1 MTIQEHVEAIQHEKK
16 GKSAYTPLEK
26 QFVEIKSE
34 NPDVL
39 LLVEVGY
46 KYRFFGD
53 DAQIASRQ
61 LNIACFIDRHFYTA
75 SIPTHRLSV
84 HVKKLVSAG
93 YKVGV
98 VRQTETAA
106 LKAAS
111 DNRNAPFTRKLTN
124 IYTRAT
130 FIDILFPVALTSPSQ
145 SEGIED
151 ISSLNQQ
158 YLMCIWERQNSSD
171 EKAEIA
177 IVAVEVATGDIIYDD
192 FTDNLLRSEL
202 ETRITHLAPC
212 ELLLPVSLTSA
223 SEKLI
228 KYYAGANKY
237 QVRIDRQPFQD
248 YNAAVSFIS
257 NFYASRP
264 TIEQSTLHTILSLP
278 AGCISCITSLILH
291 FETFSLSNI
300 FDISI
305 NFHKFTSISHM
316 TLPSSTLK
324 NLEIFHNST
333 DGSEKGTLFSV
344 LNHTVT
350 SFGKRMLKKWMSKP
364 LVREDELVARVEAVE
379 EVKCRMEDGVLEIVR
394 NEMAKMMDLEKAL
407 SRLHY
412 LKLPP
417 SSLYQ
422 LLSTFST
429 ITRFIPSPSPSSSGL
444 FSSPVLNSIFNGISD
459 AGTLA
464 EQYLHLMD
472 KSKAMDN
479 DKSSVFIETR
489 KENEERCGDL
499 INIKRKL
506 SDLEMEM
513 HRHLLDVRKEIRNSG
528 VEFRTVSGISHLIEL
543 PHKHAIPK
551 SWIKISATKS
561 LARYHTPF
569 VVAKLKEVE
578 QSRERLEIEAGRI
591 YDEFLNHISST
602 SYSSLRNS
610 ITNLAILD
618 CLYSLAIVAKL
629 PGYIKPEIVDGQSI
643 ELQESRHPV
652 LECLVDDY
660 VGNDIALNA
669 NGTRAVIMTGPNMSG
684 KSSLIRQV
692 ALNVIMTQI
701 GSYVPASKAR
711 MGIFDSVYTRMGASD
726 NITRGQSTFFLE
738 LYETSEIISK
748 STSKSLV
755 ILDEIGRGTSTY
767 DGTAIAFAVLKY
779 FIDVKQCVTLFV
791 THYPQ
796 VGVVERTGKGKV
808 KCCEQATAEGNDGKN
823 KEKVI
828 TFLYKIVEGLA
839 DKSYGL
845 NVAKL
850 AGLPDNVIRRAE
862 VKSQE
867 MEDKSNSKRFVFFVF
882 AFPSY

>member
-1 MTIQEHVEAIQHEKK
+1 
-16 GKSAYTPLEK
+16 
-26 QFVEIKSE
+26 
-34 NPDVL
+34 
-39 LLVEVGY
+39 
-46 KYRFFGD
+46 
-53 DAQIASRQ
+53 
-61 LNIACFIDRHFYTA
+61 
-75 SIPTHRLSV
+75 
-84 HVKKLVSAG
+84 
-93 YKVGV
+93 
-98 VRQTETAA
+98 
-106 LKAAS
+106 
-111 DNRNAPFTRKLTN
+111 
-124 IYTRAT
+124 
-130 FIDILFPVALTSPSQ
+130 
-145 SEGIED
+145 
-151 ISSLNQQ
+151 
-158 YLMCIWERQNSSD
+158 
-171 EKAEIA
+171 
-177 IVAVEVATGDIIYDD
+177 
-192 FTDNLLRSEL
+192 
-202 ETRITHLAPC
+202 
-212 ELLLPVSLTSA
+212 
-223 SEKLI
+223 
-228 KYYAGANKY
+228 
-237 QVRIDRQPFQD
+237 
-248 YNAAVSFIS
+248 
-257 NFYASRP
+257 
-264 TIEQSTLHTILSLP
+264 
-278 AGCISCITSLILH
+278 
-291 FETFSLSNI
+291 
-300 FDISI
+300 
-305 NFHKFTSISHM
+305 M

-796 VGVVERTGKGKV
+796 VGVIERTGKGKV
-808 KCCEQATAEGNDGKN
+808 KCWYMGFLELDSHSADDITEMQTHENGREEVTAEGSDEKN

-862 VKSQE
+862 VKSQG
-867 MEDKSNSKRFVFFVF
+867 MEDQSNSKRNIYLFKTLLRAASYSLKSTLTDMDIDSATDEFNGTEE
-882 AFPSY
+882 ATEYIKEQPSLLEVIQSSLVM